1 MERRRGKRQEVPE
14 LYREYI
20 SLKIRKSSNEWMN
33 IELLDFSQ
41 QGIRIM
47 SPFALSIHSTMDC
60 LVSAPQSLSKEVH
73 FVAKIIYCMKD
84 DVEEDYLVGAE
95 IMQSEDELWLD
106 LFSKVHDFI
115 KERIGKIY

>member
-20 SLKIRKSSNEWMN
+20 ALKIRKDSDEWVD

-47 SPFALSIHSTMDC
+47 SPFALSIESTVDC
-60 LVSAPQSLSKEVH
+60 LVSAPHSLSKEVS
-73 FVAKIIYCMKD
+73 FIAKIIYCIKD
-84 DVEEDYLVGAE
+84 DMEGDYLVGAE
-95 IMQSEDELWLD
+95 IMQSEDELWFD

-115 KERIGKIY
+115 RERIGKIY

>member
-1 MERRRGKRQEVPE
+1 MERRKGKRQEVPE

-20 SLKIRKSSNEWMN
+20 ALKIRKDSNEWVP

-41 QGIRIM
+41 QGIRIL
-47 SPFALSIHSTMDC
+47 SPFALSIHSTMEC
-60 LVSAPQSLSKEVH
+60 LVSAPQSLSKEVT
-73 FVAKIIYCMKD
+73 FIAKIIYCID
-84 DVEEDYLVGAE
+84 DVEGDYLVGAE